1 MLPLYTHIIPWA
13 ICLNNYMKRILN
25 HLSNPVVVIMILFL
39 VIFSLNSCTT
49 ISNTETPTE
58 NESIITSEPV
68 DIEIRDQA
76 IISVWTCVFAPSSCG
91 DELESTQ

>member
-1 MLPLYTHIIPWA
+1 
-13 ICLNNYMKRILN
+13 MKRILN
-25 HLSNPVVVIMILFL
+25 HLSNPVVIIMILFL

-58 NESIITSEPV
+58 NESIATPEPV
-68 DIEIRDQA
+68 DTEIRDQA

-91 DELESTQ
+91 DELESSQ